1 MQEARQHARQ
11 ALSSAS
17 NVLLPMTVF
26 LFLHENARW
35 IAGGFLLTF
44 FSSFGQTFFIS
55 LSAGHIRSEYGLS
68 HGEFGGLYMA
78 ATLLSA
84 LTLPQLGKIV
94 DLTSVSRTVLIAG
107 AGLGVAA
114 VLMAV
119 SAAVPFLF
127 ITLYLLRLFGQGMF
141 SHIAFS
147 AMGKWFS
154 ASRGRAVS
162 LSAIGVNFGEA
173 IFPSLFVFLSLAV
186 GWRGAWWLA
195 AGTLLVVAVPLIHA
209 LMRVE
214 RTPQAAPVIAGSKAP
229 REWTRGEAL
238 RDPVF
243 YLALTGV
250 LAPGF
255 IGTTVFF
262 HQVYLAELRG
272 WGPEVFAR
280 AFIVLSVMTVVFAL
294 ISGQLIDR
302 FSAVRMLP
310 SFLIPLSASCFV
322 LGLTQGP
329 EGAIAFMALMGISYG
344 FSSTLFGA
352 LWPEIYG
359 TKHLGAIRSV
369 IVATLVFSTAMG
381 PGLTGWLI
389 DSGVSYPAQIIAMGV
404 YSLAISVVMLAVS
417 RIVVA
422 RQAAETAAD

>member
-1 MQEARQHARQ
+1 M
-11 ALSSAS
+11 SIFS
-17 NVLLPMTVF
+17 F
-26 LFLHENARW
+26 LRDNARW
-35 IAGGFLLTF
+35 IFGGFLLTF

-55 LSAGHIRSEYGLS
+55 LSAGHIRAEYGLS

-78 ATLLSA
+78 ATLMSA
-84 LTLPQLGKIV
+84 LTLPQLGRIV
-94 DLTSVSRTVLIAG
+94 DMTSVSRTVLLAG
-107 AGLGVAA
+107 TGLALAA
-114 VLMAV
+114 TLMAV
-119 SAAVPFLF
+119 SSAVPLLF

-141 SHIAFS
+141 THIALS
-147 AMGKWFS
+147 AMGKWFA

-162 LSAIGVNFGEA
+162 FSTIGVNFGEA
-173 IFPSLFVFLSLAV
+173 LFPGIFVMVSLAV
-186 GWRGAWWLA
+186 GWRSAWFMA
-195 AGTLLVVAVPLIHA
+195 AGILVLVAVPIIAL

-214 RTPQAAPVIAGSKAP
+214 RVPQSVALKAGTRAP

-238 RDPVF
+238 RDPFF

-255 IGTTVFF
+255 IGTTIFF

-280 AFIVLSVMTVVFAL
+280 AFVVLSVMTVSCAL
-294 ISGQLIDR
+294 LSGQLIDR

-310 SFLIPLSASCFV
+310 SFLIPLAASCFA
-322 LGLTQGP
+322 LALTDSP
-329 EGAIAFMALMGISYG
+329 AGAVAFMALMGISYG

-359 TKHLGAIRSV
+359 TQHLGSIRSV
-369 IVATLVFSTAMG
+369 IVAFGVFATAMG

-389 DSGVSYPAQIIAMGV
+389 DVGVSYPAMIATMGAYCV
-404 YSLAISVVMLAVS
+404 VISVAMYALS
-417 RIVVA
+417 RAIRA
-422 RQAAETAAD
+422 RQVREMSV